1 VAKNSMSQFI
11 NAISKGGGMSM
22 SNGYDVDFELPAGLN
37 NYIKNTTKIDIN
49 NSNTSDSSSLIT
61 LLCDEAS
68 LPSIQA
74 STGQINGMH
83 MGEAS
88 VNYPHSKM
96 YTDFNLSWMC
106 DADMTPLKFINAWYN
121 YIFNGNINE
130 EIKTLERNRLESV
143 KQQKANLINRAIRL
157 KFPVEYMAP
166 TVRITKTERGKNA
179 PNSRAPVSYIMQ
191 ECYPYSIDAVPLSY
205 GSSQITKVSANF
217 YYRKYTLVYNNI
229 KGYQG

>member
-11 NAISKGGGMSM
+11 SAIAAGGGMSM
-22 SNGYDVDFELPAGLN
+22 SNGYDIDFNLPEDLN
-37 NYIKNTTKIDIN
+37 TYIRNAIKIDVNKPTNANFGTVIN
-49 NSNTSDSSSLIT
+49 MF
-61 LLCDEAS
+61 CDEAS
-68 LPSIQA
+68 LPSVQA

-121 YIFNGNINE
+121 YIFNGNNNE
-130 EIKTLERNRLESV
+130 VIKTFDRSRLSSIKGVE
-143 KQQKANLINRAIRL
+143 ANPIQRAIRL
-157 KFPVEYMAP
+157 KFPKDYMASA
-166 TVRITKTERGKNA
+166 VRITKTERGNNA
-179 PNSRAPVSYIMQ
+179 PNSRASISYIMQ
-191 ECYPYSIDAVPLSY
+191 ECYPYSIDAIPLSY

-229 KGYQG
+229 KDYPG

>member
-1 VAKNSMSQFI
+1 MSQFI

>member
-1 VAKNSMSQFI
+1 MSQFI
-11 NAISKGGGMSM
+11 SAIARGGGMSM
-22 SNGYDVDFELPAGLN
+22 SNGYDIKFDLPPALN
-37 NYIKNTTKIDIN
+37 TYIKGLIKIDV
-49 NSNTSDSSSLIT
+49 SNPGTSDFGSVINMF
-61 LLCDEAS
+61 CDEAS

-121 YIFNGNINE
+121 YIFDGDGGEKIITKEGKRLSDVKKEKGNPIF
-130 EIKTLERNRLESV
+130 RP
-143 KQQKANLINRAIRL
+143 IRL
-157 KFPVEYMAP
+157 NFPENYMAP
-166 TVRITKTERGKNA
+166 TVHITKTERGKSA
-179 PNSRAPVSYIMQ
+179 PNSRAPISYIMQ
-191 ECYPYSIDAVPLSY
+191 ECYPYSIDAIPLSY

-229 KGYQG
+229 KGYPG

>member
-1 VAKNSMSQFI
+1 
-11 NAISKGGGMSM
+11 M
-22 SNGYDVDFELPAGLN
+22 SNGYDIKFDLPPALN
-37 NYIKNTTKIDIN
+37 TYIKGLINIDV
-49 NSNTSDSSSLIT
+49 NSPGTSDFGSVINMF
-61 LLCDEAS
+61 CDEAS
-68 LPSIQA
+68 LPSVQA

-121 YIFNGNINE
+121 YIFDGIKSEKIITKEKTTLPLLTGVGANNIN
-130 EIKTLERNRLESV
+130 RP
-143 KQQKANLINRAIRL
+143 IRL
-157 KFPVEYMAP
+157 NFPENYMAP

-179 PNSRAPVSYIMQ
+179 PNSRAPISYIMQ

-229 KGYQG
+229 KDYPG

>member
-1 VAKNSMSQFI
+1 MSQFI
-11 NAISKGGGMSM
+11 SAIAKGGGMSM
-22 SNGYDVDFELPAGLN
+22 SNGYDIDFQLPEDLN
-37 NYIKNTTKIDIN
+37 SYIRNAIKIDVN
-49 NSNTSDSSSLIT
+49 KPGTSDYGSVINMF
-61 LLCDEAS
+61 CDEAS

-74 STGQINGMH
+74 ATGQINGMH

-88 VNYPHSKM
+88 VNYLHSKM

-121 YIFNGNINE
+121 YIFNGNNNE
-130 EIKTLERNRLESV
+130 VIRTFERSRLDNIKKVE
-143 KQQKANLINRAIRL
+143 ANPIQRAIRL
-157 KFPVEYMAP
+157 KFPKDYMAS

-179 PNSRAPVSYIMQ
+179 PNSRAPISYIMQ

-229 KGYQG
+229 KGYAG

>member
-1 VAKNSMSQFI
+1 
-11 NAISKGGGMSM
+11 M
-22 SNGYDVDFELPAGLN
+22 SNGYDIKFDLPPALN
-37 NYIKNTTKIDIN
+37 TYIKGLINIDV
-49 NSNTSDSSSLIT
+49 NSPGTSDFGSVINMF
-61 LLCDEAS
+61 CDEAS
-68 LPSIQA
+68 LPSVQA

-121 YIFNGNINE
+121 YIFLGSRIQGNESDQILTYEKSRLSSLTGVGANNIN
-130 EIKTLERNRLESV
+130 RP
-143 KQQKANLINRAIRL
+143 IRL
-157 KFPVEYMAP
+157 NFPENYMAP

-179 PNSRAPVSYIMQ
+179 PNSRAPISYIMQ

-229 KGYQG
+229 KDYPG